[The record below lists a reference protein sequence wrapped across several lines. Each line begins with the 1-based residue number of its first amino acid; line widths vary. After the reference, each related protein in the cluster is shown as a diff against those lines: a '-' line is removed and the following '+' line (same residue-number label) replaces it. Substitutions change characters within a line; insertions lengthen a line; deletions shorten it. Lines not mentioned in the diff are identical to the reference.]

1 MEALAQDLLE
11 ALRRFDRTGAFVEAD
26 YLLLRRALSFVAMGR
41 GASMDLLDG
50 LINLFFE
57 RHVLDDVRRGELIAL
72 EGADFLRA
80 VRHRFRQVIADDRE
94 DAQPWHALRAHVRDV
109 LPTVGGD
116 PRSSECGWPASLRH
130 EGRFD
135 RTRVRQAVCAL
146 RQEPGTL
153 GPSSSGP
160 KKTADP
166 GRLPID

>member
-26 YLLLRRALSFVAMGR
+26 YPLLRRALSFVAMGR

-80 VRHRFRQVIADDRE
+80 
-94 DAQPWHALRAHVRDV
+94 V